1 MKNTLISVK
10 FVVSMFG
17 RMIVVEF
24 PTVMI
29 LVPSCE
35 IYVVVVC
42 AELLAIS
49 DVVLVSVVILLGPVV
64 SDIVVKWR

>member
-10 FVVSMFG
+10 FVVSMLG
-17 RMIVVEF
+17 RIIVVEF
-24 PTVMI
+24 PIVMI

-42 AELLAIS
+42 TELLAIS
-49 DVVLVSVVILLGPVV
+49 DVVLVIVVILRRPAVY
-64 SDIVVKWR
+64 DIVVKWR

>member
-1 MKNTLISVK
+1 
-10 FVVSMFG
+10 
-17 RMIVVEF
+17 MIVVEF

-42 AELLAIS
+42 DELLATS
-49 DVVLVSVVILLGPVV
+49 DVVLVSVVILLGPAVY
-64 SDIVVKWR
+64 DIVVKWR

>member
-1 MKNTLISVK
+1 
-10 FVVSMFG
+10 MFG

-29 LVPSCE
+29 LEPSCE

-42 AELLAIS
+42 DELLAIS
-49 DVVLVSVVILLGPVV
+49 DVVLVIVVILLAPVV
-64 SDIVVKWR
+64 CDIVVKWR